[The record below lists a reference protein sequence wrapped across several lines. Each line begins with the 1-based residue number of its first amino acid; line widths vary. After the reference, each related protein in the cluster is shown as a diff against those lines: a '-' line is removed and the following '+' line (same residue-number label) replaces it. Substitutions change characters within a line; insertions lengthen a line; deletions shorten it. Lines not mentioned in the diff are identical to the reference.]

1 MSSPKKLRVPEVRP
15 ITQAEVQQLT
25 DLADEI
31 ATKILGPDWKQ
42 DHGEGRAQSSSESKD
57 QAADQA
63 GND

>member
-1 MSSPKKLRVPEVRP
+1 MSSSKKLRVPEVRP
-15 ITQAEVQQLT
+15 ITRAEAQQLT

-31 ATKILGPDWKQ
+31 ATKILGPDWKG
-42 DHGEGRAQSSSESKD
+42 DHGEAPAQSNSESKD

>member
-1 MSSPKKLRVPEVRP
+1 MSSPDKLRVPDVRP
-15 ITQAEVQQLT
+15 ITEAEAQQLT

-31 ATKILGPDWKQ
+31 ATKILGPDWKRN
-42 DHGEGRAQSSSESKD
+42 HGEGRAQSSSEGKN